1 MTTIKNDNPEL
12 KKKKK
17 KKSLKKKRIK
27 TNSSNTVNVAELTK
41 RLKQEKKNQDKGP
54 VDEKGNPLPMDNPE
68 GGDPVCIGG
77 YKIDYQFDPLNDPIN
92 PPFRC
97 ISALKEDGDGGMAN
111 KVLEMANNPSLAVG
125 DMMLGNGN
133 MPTMGIGGKK
143 PKKITRRIRRRR
155 SRRSRRRH

>member
-1 MTTIKNDNPEL
+1 MKN
-12 KKKKK
+12 
-17 KKSLKKKRIK
+17 KSFKKKRVNK
-27 TNSSNTVNVAELTK
+27 ESKNTVNVAELTK

-68 GGDPVCIGG
+68 GGDPVCVSG
-77 YKIDYQFDPLNDPIN
+77 YKIDYQFDIFDPIN

-97 ISALKEDGDGGMAN
+97 ISALKEDGDGIGD
-111 KVLEMANNPSLAVG
+111 KLLKMANNPSSAMEDIVS
-125 DMMLGNGN
+125 GNGK
-133 MPTMGIGGKK
+133 MPTTSIGGKQ